1 MEERRRKNGTILLT
15 IRLSKIKQPRPP
27 PTYREHEHPCKI
39 YFFERGVTRCHASI
53 SISRCHEPHTWR
65 LLGLRPRALNS
76 FVSLNWIDPVPPS
89 LRWSLLVSRCICNF
103 ASIKEKGG
111 KNLEFPAD
119 AWLCL
124 VDTLLRCWSINE
136 PSSPDERIILER
148 KGVPTPFRENR
159 SKCYRFHSAVVL
171 RGGSVEQS

>member
-39 YFFERGVTRCHASI
+39 YFFEGGVTRCHASI

-76 FVSLNWIDPVPPS
+76 FVSLNWIDPVPPPS
-89 LRWSLLVSRCICNF
+89 ADLSSCRDAYAILPRSKR
-103 ASIKEKGG
+103 KGG
-111 KNLEFPAD
+111 KI
-119 AWLCL
+119 
-124 VDTLLRCWSINE
+124 S
-136 PSSPDERIILER
+136 SSPPMRGYVSWILYS
-148 KGVPTPFRENR
+148 GVDP
-159 SKCYRFHSAVVL
+159 
-171 RGGSVEQS
+171 